1 MKILPRAVIG
11 VVGEG
16 TMDDDEDGVKYTRPP
31 TSTSSSARRS
41 SRRRRPRPPLPSK
54 PNDLF
59 TKAAAGFE
67 FQLQQQQQQNAR
79 EGYDYT

>member
-1 MKILPRAVIG
+1 
-11 VVGEG
+11 
-16 TMDDDEDGVKYTRPP
+16 MDDDEDGVKYTRPP
-31 TSTSSSARRS
+31 TSTSSSASARRS

-67 FQLQQQQQQNAR
+67 FQLLQQQQENAR
-79 EGYDYT
+79 EVMITLSEEL